1 MENIHGSVNR
11 ILFRNE
17 ENGYTVATIDCDD
30 GELTVVGIMPGLSEG
45 LFADFNGEMVE
56 HASYG
61 EQFKVSTYSEREPE
75 DAESIERYLA
85 GGAIKGV
92 GPALAARIVKKFGDE
107 TFRIIDEEPERL
119 AEIRGISERKAME
132 IAQNAEEKRSVR
144 RAMTFLQK
152 YSISMNLSVK
162 IYEFYGDRLYDI
174 MKNNP
179 YRLAEDIKGVGFKIA
194 DNIAMSAGIPPY
206 SGERVKCGI
215 LYCLSEASAEGHT
228 YLPYGL
234 LKGRAASLMNVSEE
248 LAEHGIMELSVD
260 RRIIVKKTAETK
272 QVFLAG
278 VYKVESSSAYMLNCL
293 NVDRKPDPKSVE
305 VIISEIM
312 KNTDIELA
320 EKQKEAIRLAAS
332 KGVLV
337 ITGGPGTGKTT
348 TLNSII
354 EYLEIEGREYALC
367 APTGRAAKRM
377 KETTGREASTIHRL
391 LEQTGGVEDD
401 EVFMGRDEDN
411 PLDAE
416 YVIVDEMSMVDI
428 FLMNSLLRAVRSGTS
443 LILVGDVDQLPSVG
457 PGTVLS
463 DIIASGMFTVV
474 ELNEIFR
481 QAGESDIV
489 VNAHKINKGEHI
501 VCDNK
506 SNDFFFLERGD
517 TETVTRVV
525 MDLITRKLPPQ
536 FGCDPFDIQVLVP
549 TRKGA
554 LGVEMLNT
562 RLQEV
567 LNPPD
572 PSKAECLRFAGGVFR
587 EGDKVMQIKNNYQLE
602 WEVRGRLNIAMD
614 CGMGVFNGDVGII
627 RIIDNFMETMTV
639 EFDDGHLVEYPLKL
653 TEELELAYAVTIH
666 KSQGSEYPVVVIPL
680 LRGPSVLLNR
690 NLLYTAVTRAKK
702 CVTIVG
708 SRAVFDDMIEND
720 RQDKRYCAFRDRLR
734 ETGDI

>member
-1 MENIHGSVNR
+1 MENIHGCVNR

-17 ENGYTVATIDCDD
+17 ENGYTVASITCDGD
-30 GELTVVGIMPGLSEG
+30 EITVVGIMPGLTEG
-45 LFADFNGEMVE
+45 LFAEFNGEMVE
-56 HASYG
+56 HANYG
-61 EQFKVSTYSEREPE
+61 EQLKVSSYAEREPE

-85 GGAIKGV
+85 SGAIKGV
-92 GPALAARIVKKFGDE
+92 GPALAKRIVKKFGDD

-119 AEIRGISERKAME
+119 AEVKGISERKAME
-132 IAQNAEEKRSVR
+132 IAQSAEEKRSVR

-152 YSISMNLSVK
+152 YSISMNLAVK

-179 YRLAEDIKGVGFKIA
+179 YKLAEDIKGVGFKIA
-194 DNIAMSAGIPPY
+194 DNIALSAGMPLY
-206 SGERVKCGI
+206 SEDRVKCGL
-215 LYCLSEASAEGHT
+215 LYCLSEAATEGHT
-228 YLPYGL
+228 YLPYNM
-234 LKGRAASLMNVSEE
+234 LKERACGILGVSED

-260 RRIIVKKTAETK
+260 RRVIIKKTAEMK
-272 QVFLAG
+272 QVFASN
-278 VYKVESSSAYMLNCL
+278 VYKVESSTAYMLNCL
-293 NVDRKPDPKSVE
+293 NTDRKTDSKNVE
-305 VIISEIM
+305 FIIDEIM
-312 KNTDIELA
+312 KKSDIVLA

-377 KETTGREASTIHRL
+377 KEATGREASTIHRL
-391 LEQTGGVEDD
+391 LEQTGGVEED

-411 PLDAE
+411 PLDAD
-416 YVIVDEMSMVDI
+416 YIIVDEMSMVDI
-428 FLMNSLLRAVRSGTS
+428 YLMNALLRAVRSGTS

-463 DIIASGMFTVV
+463 DIIRCGRFTVV

-481 QAGESDIV
+481 QAGESDII
-489 VNAHKINKGEHI
+489 VNAHRINKGES
-501 VCDNK
+501 VECDNR

-517 TETVTRVV
+517 AETVTRVA

-554 LGVEMLNT
+554 LGVENLNA

-567 LNPPD
+567 LNPPER
-572 PSKAECLRFAGGVFR
+572 SKSEVMRMAGGIFR

-602 WEVRGRLNIAMD
+602 WEVRGRLNIATES
-614 CGMGVFNGDVGII
+614 GMGVFNGDVGRI
-627 RIIDNFMETMTV
+627 RIIDTFMETMTV
-639 EFDDGHLVEYPLKL
+639 EFEDSHLVEYSFKQID
-653 TEELELAYAVTIH
+653 ELELAYAVTVH
-666 KSQGSEYPVVVIPL
+666 KSQGSEYPVVIIPL
-680 LRGPSVLLNR
+680 LKGPAVLLNR

-702 CVTIVG
+702 CVTVVG
-708 SRAVFDDMIEND
+708 SKRVFDEMIQND
-720 RQDKRYCAFRDRLR
+720 RQDMRYCAFCDRLR
-734 ETGDI
+734 EIPE